1 MCKKIFQTQFLV
13 YLLTAIHLSSG
24 PKFICCTTNI
34 SLNMLRNRRD
44 PIHPLERQDSVC
56 CAPCGD
62 YDQTYFG
69 KAKTLFDTCKKD
81 TSSISKLL
89 NSRVRWFLL
98 LSCSPCHSPTF
109 SLFSLLFSLPMEG
122 HCSLAETLVLFSN
135 FYNSWAKDFM
145 IFVMFAGSQ
154 IYLWNIHKRMQRY
167 TKNSHFPRRYPKNF
181 FILPSGTTYFVR
193 KHVDI
198 LTYTSNSNR
207 LIQMSPLQC
216 SKFNHYHWKPT
227 NSCVLN
233 CSKDKFSEGLLS
245 GIALI

>member
-109 SLFSLLFSLPMEG
+109 SLFSLLSSLSFAHFLPF
-122 HCSLAETLVLFSN
+122 LPLVLPVIHPLSPFSPSCSPCQWKAIVRWLKRWCCFQTFTTVEQKILWFLSCLLVLKYIFEISIN
-135 FYNSWAKDFM
+135 ACNATLKIHTFHGDTPKIFSFYLQEPHISWGNM
-145 IFVMFAGSQ
+145 
-154 IYLWNIHKRMQRY
+154 
-167 TKNSHFPRRYPKNF
+167 
-181 FILPSGTTYFVR
+181 
-193 KHVDI
+193 
-198 LTYTSNSNR
+198 LTY
-207 LIQMSPLQC
+207 
-216 SKFNHYHWKPT
+216 
-227 NSCVLN
+227 
-233 CSKDKFSEGLLS
+233 
-245 GIALI
+245 